1 MNTQGVPTPSA
12 TNNRLLT
19 PEEAAEFLQVSI
31 NTLSMW
37 RSNQRY
43 KLPYYKIGGSLVR
56 YKLEDLIVF
65 AHSNKENISTEQES
79 VIQ

>member
-1 MNTQGVPTPSA
+1 MHNESASTPSFKN
-12 TNNRLLT
+12 TRMLT

-43 KLPYYKIGGSLVR
+43 KLPYYKIGGNIVR
-56 YKLEDLIVF
+56 YKLEDLYTF
-65 AHSNKENISTEQES
+65 ASGSYYQADE
-79 VIQ
+79 IQ